1 MVLNGYV
8 FSYSYQ
14 QQLSSLEGSQAAI
27 PKLLDKSPLVLV
39 FEGINGTDYFQEW
52 TAYPQIPL
60 KIGANFEGS
69 EQNIFSYIVTVNGV
83 LYRLDLSLGDLPQ

>member
-1 MVLNGYV
+1 MFFPTRTSNTFPPLRVHK
-8 FSYSYQ
+8 Q
-14 QQLSSLEGSQAAI
+14 QFQSCST
-27 PKLLDKSPLVLV
+27 KVHLVLIV
-39 FEGINGTDYFQEW
+39 EGINGTNHFQEW

-69 EQNIFSYIVTVNGV
+69 EQNIFSYIVTINGV